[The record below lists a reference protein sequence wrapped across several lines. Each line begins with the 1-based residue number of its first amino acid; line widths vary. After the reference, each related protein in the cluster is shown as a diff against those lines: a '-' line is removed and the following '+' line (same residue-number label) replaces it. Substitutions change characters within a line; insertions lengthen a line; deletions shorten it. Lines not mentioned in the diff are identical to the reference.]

1 MPPSLRPDGSASVDT
16 TVSRPLFL
24 SIASSAPDVAG
35 AVCPKMFISLRELHL
50 HEDQQAFH
58 EEWQPGTIDLG
69 PDAKQSAPLKA
80 DVQASVVEENR
91 GHKVNIEDI
100 RLVGEFST
108 KLELPCA
115 RCLDP
120 VYEDV
125 EKKFDLLYRPQGAD
139 AGKEEISLAKED
151 ADIGYYQGDGL
162 LLEDV
167 LREQLLLAV
176 PLKLV
181 CREDCK
187 GLCPSCG
194 QNLNQG
200 ECGCTRSDP
209 DPRWHALGDLR
220 NKLGQ

>member
-1 MPPSLRPDGSASVDT
+1 MPQSVRPNVPASVDT

-50 HEDQQAFH
+50 HEDEQEFH
-58 EEWQPGTIDLG
+58 EEWQAGTIDLG
-69 PDAKQSAPLKA
+69 PDAKQSAPLKT
-80 DVQASVVEENR
+80 DVRASVVEENR

-100 RLVGEFST
+100 RLAGGFST
-108 KLELPCA
+108 KLELLCA

-120 VYEDV
+120 VYQEV
-125 EKKFDLLYRPQGAD
+125 EKNFDLLYRPQGAD

-151 ADIGYYQGDGL
+151 ADIGYYQGDGV

-176 PLKLV
+176 PLKLL

-200 ECGCTRSDP
+200 DCGCTRGDP

>member
-1 MPPSLRPDGSASVDT
+1 MSPSARHRSPSSVDT
-16 TVSRPLFL
+16 TGSRPLFL
-24 SIASSAPDVAG
+24 NIASSAPHAAG

-50 HEDQQAFH
+50 HEDEQEFH

-80 DVQASVVEENR
+80 DGQASVVEENHGR
-91 GHKVNIEDI
+91 KTTIEDI

-108 KLELPCA
+108 RLELACA
-115 RCLDP
+115 RCLEP
-120 VYEDV
+120 VYQDV
-125 EKKFDLLYRPQGAD
+125 KKSFDLLYRPQGVD
-139 AGKEEISLAKED
+139 AGKEEISLGKED
-151 ADIGYYQGDGL
+151 VDVGYYQGDGV

-176 PLKLV
+176 PLKQL
-181 CREDCK
+181 CTEDCK

-200 ECGCTRSDP
+200 ACGCARAES
-209 DPRWHALGDLR
+209 DPRWRALGELR

>member
-1 MPPSLRPDGSASVDT
+1 MRPSHRPDASRSVDT

-50 HEDQQAFH
+50 HEDQQEFH
-58 EEWQPGTIDLG
+58 EVWQPGTIDLG
-69 PDAKQSAPLKA
+69 PDAKQSASLKT
-80 DVQASVVEENR
+80 DGRASIVEENHGR
-91 GHKVNIEDI
+91 KATIDDI

-108 KLELPCA
+108 RLELLCA
-115 RCLDP
+115 RCLEP
-120 VYEDV
+120 VHQDV
-125 EKKFDLLYRPQGAD
+125 QKSFDLLYRPQGVD
-139 AGKEEISLAKED
+139 AGKEEVSLGKED
-151 ADIGYYQGDGL
+151 VDIGYYQGDGL
-162 LLEDV
+162 LLEEV

-200 ECGCTRSDP
+200 ECGCARTDP
-209 DPRWHALGDLR
+209 DPRWHALEGLR